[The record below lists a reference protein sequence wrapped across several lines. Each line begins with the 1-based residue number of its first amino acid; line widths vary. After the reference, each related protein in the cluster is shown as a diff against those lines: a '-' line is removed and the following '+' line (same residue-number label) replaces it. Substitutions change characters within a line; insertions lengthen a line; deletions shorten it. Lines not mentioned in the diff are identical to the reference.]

1 MEVCGQT
8 RVAATASNAVQV
20 DVVAAVHADSTTP
33 RARRDE
39 GKESCSN
46 SHISDQCAQPPYTR
60 RSGGSSSADG
70 DGSALEKR
78 ADGKDDVEED
88 EEDIVVDELD
98 LYCSTPALLYQSPV
112 TDITWSDVAADLYR
126 FSAKAA
132 VSTAPPGGRRAV
144 AAWPSACASLSSASS
159 TASCQPCGR
168 DTSVDESHH
177 RDEGEPSGERS
188 VVSDEEGS
196 EAGDRHVAGAPSH
209 PQTAASACL
218 HGADDAEP
226 TSSSEGC
233 NAAAPI
239 VSSSRDNDAGSGH
252 SDGVAGQA
260 RASVEAKAKRS
271 DKRDDYGGNTD
282 AGVCSP
288 TLSPSRPASAC
299 ASSPSSAR
307 RQGWSVES
315 DHGRGGG
322 EHGAGDH
329 GSSGGVASMSQGVA
343 AKSTP
348 TATFDAQAPPAP
360 LLRSSAAVTAATSP
374 PARQALEAEDG
385 PYMPPLMDELDGE
398 LLQLIKAYYMRKQ
411 SAAAAATPLY
421 PPPPSHA
428 AASSSSTFA
437 STCCACHAFNR
448 MKSRCSSGSADGSG
462 GSTLAETAAAT
473 EKRGSGSGSDA
484 LHDSRRPLLS
494 TDGRRAPSG
503 LLRDPFT
510 APHAAGTAAALGK
523 ASERGPQE
531 LRGRHPGDCPSSY
544 VIGPSDD
551 AARDS
556 AAAAGLRLGENVL
569 HRPPYRGMS
578 RVRVHG
584 DSTCVGFGAAAA
596 TVTAASFSPQQH
608 TFTTAA
614 TLYNPMTLGEASRGQ
629 HRAAAASG
637 AATLAEGAATLHHQ
651 THSGTNIS
659 GGGGAGGALS
669 GGIASGLSALSSLPS
684 YSSTSFVRAYVSDMS
699 LSLEPA
705 IIVSALTAAF
715 NIIVVYFLQQHVL
728 DTRDHLGLF
737 LIGSYMIFAS
747 YYMIY
752 YFLERFSDSFR
763 RIASQDK
770 KFYIIGNLIKAGI
783 LISITPF
790 ACVHLVKIIVFE
802 EWESNILRNLGC
814 IYTIPDFISMVI
826 VRRMRW
832 STWIH
837 HACVVL
843 FNYFSIMNNYQH
855 ENVCRCVV
863 VYAAFSSF
871 AYCVNVLLAS
881 RFLGVSVNVARVL
894 SFVALVV
901 YALCCAVNW
910 AWQVYYLRR
919 LLISGHDHW
928 TVYVY
933 MLLISLVMWDDIVLN
948 SWLLHH
954 ARNNAYVASQHLQQ
968 QQQQRTRQQ
977 QQQSSP
983 ASTRMTSARVSQR
996 PSSLYRSQ
1004 DTRAVYMA
1012 PPLPPAG
1019 LPPRAP

>member
-1 MEVCGQT
+1 
-8 RVAATASNAVQV
+8 
-20 DVVAAVHADSTTP
+20 
-33 RARRDE
+33 
-39 GKESCSN
+39 
-46 SHISDQCAQPPYTR
+46 
-60 RSGGSSSADG
+60 
-70 DGSALEKR
+70 
-78 ADGKDDVEED
+78 
-88 EEDIVVDELD
+88 
-98 LYCSTPALLYQSPV
+98 
-112 TDITWSDVAADLYR
+112 
-126 FSAKAA
+126 
-132 VSTAPPGGRRAV
+132 
-144 AAWPSACASLSSASS
+144 
-159 TASCQPCGR
+159 
-168 DTSVDESHH
+168 
-177 RDEGEPSGERS
+177 
-188 VVSDEEGS
+188 
-196 EAGDRHVAGAPSH
+196 
-209 PQTAASACL
+209 
-218 HGADDAEP
+218 
-226 TSSSEGC
+226 
-233 NAAAPI
+233 
-239 VSSSRDNDAGSGH
+239 
-252 SDGVAGQA
+252 
-260 RASVEAKAKRS
+260 
-271 DKRDDYGGNTD
+271 
-282 AGVCSP
+282 
-288 TLSPSRPASAC
+288 
-299 ASSPSSAR
+299 
-307 RQGWSVES
+307 
-315 DHGRGGG
+315 
-322 EHGAGDH
+322 
-329 GSSGGVASMSQGVA
+329 
-343 AKSTP
+343 
-348 TATFDAQAPPAP
+348 
-360 LLRSSAAVTAATSP
+360 
-374 PARQALEAEDG
+374 
-385 PYMPPLMDELDGE
+385 
-398 LLQLIKAYYMRKQ
+398 
-411 SAAAAATPLY
+411 
-421 PPPPSHA
+421 
-428 AASSSSTFA
+428 
-437 STCCACHAFNR
+437 
-448 MKSRCSSGSADGSG
+448 
-462 GSTLAETAAAT
+462 
-473 EKRGSGSGSDA
+473 
-484 LHDSRRPLLS
+484 
-494 TDGRRAPSG
+494 
-503 LLRDPFT
+503 
-510 APHAAGTAAALGK
+510 
-523 ASERGPQE
+523 
-531 LRGRHPGDCPSSY
+531 
-544 VIGPSDD
+544 
-551 AARDS
+551 
-556 AAAAGLRLGENVL
+556 
-569 HRPPYRGMS
+569 
-578 RVRVHG
+578 
-584 DSTCVGFGAAAA
+584 
-596 TVTAASFSPQQH
+596 
-608 TFTTAA
+608 
-614 TLYNPMTLGEASRGQ
+614 MTLGEAGRGQ

-651 THSGTNIS
+651 AHSGTNIS
-659 GGGGAGGALS
+659 GGGGAGGALG
-669 GGIASGLSALSSLPS
+669 GGITSGLSALSTLPS

-832 STWIH
+832 STWVH

-919 LLISGHDHW
+919 LIISGHDHW

-977 QQQSSP
+977 QQQPSP
-983 ASTRMTSARVSQR
+983 APSRLTSARVSQR
-996 PSSLYRSQ
+996 PSPLYRSQ
-1004 DTRAVYMA
+1004 DTRAVYTA
-1012 PPLPPAG
+1012 PPLPPTG